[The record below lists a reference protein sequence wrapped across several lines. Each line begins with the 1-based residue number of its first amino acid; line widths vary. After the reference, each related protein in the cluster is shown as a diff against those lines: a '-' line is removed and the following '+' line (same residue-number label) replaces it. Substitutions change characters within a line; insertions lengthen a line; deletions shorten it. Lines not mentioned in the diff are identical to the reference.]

1 MMEWRLKTSWKNSKN
16 FLEESILE
24 TVLEIYPE
32 FRWYIQ
38 CFENENPIDL
48 VQHIHNIDIRFR
60 DLVNDLGGNY
70 FLIYVKDLKSGM
82 SYFLYLSCVKK
93 PVVNDVN
100 PYQAGEGWN
109 PPASA
114 FYICCFITDQILN
127 TRPWCKFIFWCL
139 EELRKKKLGVPEKIF
154 WKKCVWKKK
163 LLENEVKIM
172 YLYFTMSIRIPG
184 QTDLI
189 IEIVVISD
197 VWR

>member
-1 MMEWRLKTSWKNSKN
+1 MSSNIPEPTNFQEFTAKQFKVMVSKVEMPEEMSQVLVIVLSLRMSHLRCKLVFRSVITELLTEVPLFGDDGVAPEDFLKNSKN

-70 FLIYVKDLKSGM
+70 FLIYVKDLKNGM

-93 PVVNDVN
+93 PVANDVN
-100 PYQAGEGWN
+100 E
-109 PPASA
+109 S
-114 FYICCFITDQILN
+114 
-127 TRPWCKFIFWCL
+127 
-139 EELRKKKLGVPEKIF
+139 ELL
-154 WKKCVWKKK
+154 
-163 LLENEVKIM
+163 
-172 YLYFTMSIRIPG
+172 
-184 QTDLI
+184 
-189 IEIVVISD
+189 
-197 VWR
+197 